1 MSAEYAYSGPYESL
15 RSLPARCLSRYGP
28 ACHYVRVV
36 KGTFFMGRVTTKVKL
51 IRATQD
57 SEELIASAA
66 RLCYAHDAEQAFRR
80 NSEESGDF
88 VRKLM
93 KMGHTSPTE
102 HAVFTF
108 YIEGVSRAMTHQL
121 VRHRLA
127 SYSQRSQRYVDHG
140 GFDYVVPHQFE
151 GRKVEVDGRQ
161 IDAAAYFEQTMAMIA
176 ERYDKLRDAIGEK
189 GETSNEEARYVLP
202 NACETKIIVTMNAR
216 ELRHFF
222 EERLCMRAQ
231 WEIRIMA
238 DEMLKLVKQV
248 CPVLFAGAGP
258 KCIRLRYCPEGKKSC
273 GDFDR
278 ISRRYGDRGS

>member
-1 MSAEYAYSGPYESL
+1 MVAGT
-15 RSLPARCLSRYGP
+15 
-28 ACHYVRVV
+28 
-36 KGTFFMGRVTTKVKL
+36 KGISHMGRIRAKVTL

-66 RLCYAHDAEQAFRR
+66 RLCYAHDAEQVFR
-80 NSEESGDF
+80 SDSKDSGEF
-88 VRKLM
+88 IRKLM

-151 GRKVEVDGRQ
+151 GRELDIDGQQVD
-161 IDAAAYFEQTMAMIA
+161 AVAYFEQTMALIA

-238 DEMLKLVKQV
+238 GEMLKLVKEV
-248 CPVLFAGAGP
+248 CPILFTNVGP
-258 KCIRLRYCPEGKKSC
+258 KCVRLRYCPEGKKSC
-273 GDFDR
+273 GNFDQIR
-278 ISRRYGDRGS
+278 KQYGEEE

>member
-1 MSAEYAYSGPYESL
+1 MG
-15 RSLPARCLSRYGP
+15 C
-28 ACHYVRVV
+28 V
-36 KGTFFMGRVTTKVKL
+36 KTKVTL
-51 IRATQD
+51 IRVTQD

-66 RLCYAHDAEQAFRR
+66 RLCYAHDAEQIFR
-80 NSEESGDF
+80 SDSADSGEF
-88 VRKLM
+88 IRKLM
-93 KMGHTSPTE
+93 KMGHISPTE

-140 GFDYVVPHQFE
+140 DFDYVVPPQFE
-151 GRKVEVDGRQ
+151 GKKLEVDGQ
-161 IDAAAYFEQTMAMIA
+161 QVDAVAYFEQTMALIA
-176 ERYDKLRDAIGEK
+176 ERYGKLRDAIGEK
-189 GETSNEEARYVLP
+189 GQASNEEARYVLP

-238 DEMLKLVKQV
+238 DEMLKLVKEV
-248 CPVLFAGAGP
+248 CPVLFTDMGP
-258 KCIRLRYCPEGKKSC
+258 KCIRLRYCPEGKKTC
-273 GDFDR
+273 GKFEQIR
-278 ISRRYGDRGS
+278 MQYSNKV

>member
-1 MSAEYAYSGPYESL
+1 MC
-15 RSLPARCLSRYGP
+15 R
-28 ACHYVRVV
+28 
-36 KGTFFMGRVTTKVKL
+36 MGRVRTKETL

-66 RLCYAHDAEQAFRR
+66 RLCYAQDAEKVFRSDSK
-80 NSEESGDF
+80 NSGEF

-151 GRKVEVDGRQ
+151 GRELDVDGQ
-161 IDAAAYFEQTMAMIA
+161 QVDAVDYFEQTMALIA
-176 ERYDKLRDAIGEK
+176 ERYDKLKDAIGEK
-189 GETSNEEARYVLP
+189 GETSNPESFCIFSR
-202 NACETKIIVTMNAR
+202 NDCACAPSGKYGSWR
-216 ELRHFF
+216 
-222 EERLCMRAQ
+222 
-231 WEIRIMA
+231 
-238 DEMLKLVKQV
+238 VK
-248 CPVLFAGAGP
+248 C
-258 KCIRLRYCPEGKKSC
+258 
-273 GDFDR
+273 
-278 ISRRYGDRGS
+278 

>member
-1 MSAEYAYSGPYESL
+1 
-15 RSLPARCLSRYGP
+15 
-28 ACHYVRVV
+28 
-36 KGTFFMGRVTTKVKL
+36 MGRVSTKVTL

-66 RLCYAHDAEQAFRR
+66 KLCYAHDAEQVFR
-80 NSEESGDF
+80 SDSKDSAEF

-93 KMGHTSPTE
+93 KMEHTSPTE

-127 SYSQRSQRYVDHG
+127 SYSQRSQRYVDHKD
-140 GFDYVVPHQFE
+140 FDYVVPHQLE
-151 GRKVEVDGRQ
+151 GRKLDVDGQ
-161 IDAAAYFEQTMAMIA
+161 QVDAAAYFEQTMALIA
-176 ERYDKLRDAIGEK
+176 ERYDKLRDAIGGK
-189 GETSNEEARYVLP
+189 QETSNEEARYVLP

-238 DEMLKLVKQV
+238 GEMLKLVKEV
-248 CPVLFAGAGP
+248 CPVLFANVGP
-258 KCIRLRYCPEGKKSC
+258 KCVRLRYCPEGKKSC
-273 GDFDR
+273 GNFDQIR
-278 ISRRYGDRGS
+278 KQYVNET

>member
-1 MSAEYAYSGPYESL
+1 
-15 RSLPARCLSRYGP
+15 
-28 ACHYVRVV
+28 
-36 KGTFFMGRVTTKVKL
+36 MGRVKAKVTL
-51 IRATQD
+51 IRVTQD

-66 RLCYAHDAEQAFRR
+66 RLCYAQDVEQVFGSDS
-80 NSEESGDF
+80 NNPGEF

-93 KMGHTSPTE
+93 QMGHTSPTE

-108 YIEGVSRAMTHQL
+108 FVEGVSRAMTHQL

-140 GFDYVVPHQFE
+140 GFDYVVPHHFE
-151 GRKVEVDGRQ
+151 GRKLDVEGRQ
-161 IDAAAYFEQTMAMIA
+161 VDAVEYFEQTMALIA
-176 ERYDKLRDAIGEK
+176 ERYGKLRDAIGKK
-189 GETSNEEARYVLP
+189 GEQSNEQARYVLP

-238 DEMLKLVKQV
+238 GEMLKLVKEV
-248 CPVLFAGAGP
+248 CPVLFTNVGP
-258 KCIRLRYCPEGKKSC
+258 KCVRLRYCPEGKKSC
-273 GDFDR
+273 GSFEK
-278 ISRRYGDRGS
+278 IKKQYGQQA